1 MTLGRAER
9 QSGAD
14 FVALVDFFESGEVGE
29 FGRGLAVPLGG
40 HGEEVVEIERNQ
52 PREEHYGM
60 RQHQVRGHW
69 RVLKNEFGEVRKRI
83 WIDSF
88 VRGNPKLGIV
98 YKDYVLEGDK
108 QKIKEEQ
115 LRIGKKVQ
123 YLAIKCLQG
132 F

>member
-1 MTLGRAER
+1 
-9 QSGAD
+9 
-14 FVALVDFFESGEVGE
+14 
-29 FGRGLAVPLGG
+29 
-40 HGEEVVEIERNQ
+40 
-52 PREEHYGM
+52 M

-108 QKIKEEQ
+108 QKIKEGE
-115 LRIGKKVQ
+115 RV
-123 YLAIKCLQG
+123 
-132 F
+132 